1 MKNQLTIVVATN
13 NQHKLKELRELFS
26 PYNVKLLSLN
36 DANINVNPDENGN
49 SYKENAFIKA
59 SEVAKY
65 TKFPVMSD
73 DSGIEIS
80 ELGDHFPGIYS
91 SRYAKENGGQEVIN
105 EFLSTNHHGS
115 KATFHCHI
123 VLLNLKPGSRYD
135 FEGIMEGK
143 INNKIEGEHGFGY
156 DPIFV
161 PNGYEH
167 SVSTLSDEEKNSI
180 SHRHNAAIKV
190 IEFLKQISLI

>member
-26 PYNVKLLSLN
+26 PYNVELLSLN
-36 DANINVNPDENGN
+36 EANIHVDPDENGN

-115 KATFHCHI
+115 KATFYCHI

-156 DPIFV
+156 DPIFFL
-161 PNGYEH
+161 PELNKTTSE
-167 SVSTLSDEEKNSI
+167 LSPEEKNRL
-180 SHRHNAAIKV
+180 SHR
-190 IEFLKQISLI
+190 SLALRKWAEYVKAE